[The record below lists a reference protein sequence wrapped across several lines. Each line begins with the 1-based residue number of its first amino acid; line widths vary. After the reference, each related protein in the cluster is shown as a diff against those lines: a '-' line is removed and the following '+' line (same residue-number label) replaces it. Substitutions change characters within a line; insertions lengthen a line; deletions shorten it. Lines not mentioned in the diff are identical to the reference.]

1 MTNWNLDRYTSRA
14 WWRRALLFCLVGATT
29 GTGAYLMGRVLG
41 VEDGNVLDITLLAAF
56 TLGFCWIAI
65 SFWAAVFGFLLTL
78 FGLHP
83 ISLRRAAPSS
93 GTPPPLTRRT
103 AILMPIYN
111 EDPQQAFGRVVATYR
126 SLLATGEIGPFDFFV
141 LSDTTD
147 DEIAHRELLL
157 WMNLR
162 QDLGAERRLFYRRRP
177 LNTCRKAGNIA
188 DWLNMYG
195 RRYDHML
202 VLDADS
208 VMAGDTIVRLA
219 ALMEASPGT
228 GIIQTLAIAV
238 GRETLF
244 ARTLQFS
251 GRLYGPLLAAG
262 HSFWQMGEANYFGHN
277 AIIRT
282 SAFAAHCHLP
292 VLPGA
297 PPLGGEILS
306 HDFVEAAFIRR
317 GGWHVW
323 LLPELGGSFEE
334 IPSNLP
340 DYATRDRRWVQGNL
354 QHGRVIGNAGL
365 HPMSRLHLGMG
376 ILGYASSP
384 LWLVFLILSGAG
396 MIAQAVTLPVYFG
409 AGRSLFPLWPAYREL
424 EVHSLIAMTAALLFV
439 PKLLSILLAVFSS
452 AARQFGGRLSLMTSA
467 VLEVLFSML
476 LAPVMMLFHTE
487 FIIRILSGRA
497 VGWPAQPRED
507 RGVPWVTALRRHRWH
522 SLLGV
527 VAGGVLGFYA
537 PSYLPWVAPVI
548 AGLVLAAPLTVFS
561 SRRRTGLAARYLSL
575 FLTPEESNVPV
586 ELARLQPARTRRFSL
601 SVIASALGSARRR
614 WRRTLG
620 VEPAVGVT
628 AVALG
633 KGPGELGA

>member
-14 WWRRALLFCLVGATT
+14 WWRRALLFSLVGATT

-93 GTPPPLTRRT
+93 GTPPPLARRT

-452 AARQFGGRLSLMTSA
+452 AARQFGGRLALMTSA